1 MYSYEDRLKAVK
13 LYIQY
18 DKSYA
23 SVFRELGYP
32 PSSHSIKLWYKEYQK
47 NGDLHKSYSKTNKY
61 SNEQRQAAIRYYVEH
76 GRSKTRTVKALGY
89 PTRQQL
95 TEWIKQD
102 IPDEVRPCVK
112 SRSLV
117 YLSKEQ
123 KEQVAIELCTRDGSA
138 QEIADKYQVSR
149 HSVYKWAWDLLGE
162 GNVSPMPK
170 KKRDTKAVTPEG
182 VAALKQ
188 EVEQLHNEAEELQR
202 QVYRLQLEKD
212 VLEKAAEIIK
222 KDEGVSLEELT
233 NREKAIVIGAL
244 RNKYRLHELLDVFHM
259 AKSSYCYQR
268 AAIEVPDKYSDIRK
282 KIRSVFDDSS
292 FRYGYRRIHSSLKN
306 EEITVSEK
314 VIRRIMLE
322 DKLIVPNVKRRKYK
336 SYKGEITPAVPNVIE
351 RDFHAEQPNMKWL
364 TDITEFNISA
374 GKIYLSPIIDCF
386 DGLPVSWTIG
396 TSPDAEL
403 VNTMLDNAIGTLHEN
418 EHPIIHSDRG
428 SHYRWPG
435 WIERMEN
442 AGLTRSMSKKGCS
455 PDNSACEGFFGRL
468 KNEMFYGRPWRDV
481 TIEEFIKILD
491 DYMHWYAE
499 KRIKL
504 SLGGLSPIQYRL
516 SLGLIAA

>member
-1 MYSYEDRLKAVK
+1 MYSYEERLKAVK
-13 LYIQY
+13 LYIKY

-32 PSSHSIKLWYKEYQK
+32 PSNHTLKLWFREYEQ
-47 NGDLHKSYSKTNKY
+47 NGDLHKSFIKKSIYTA
-61 SNEQRQAAIRYYVEH
+61 EQRKAAIQHYVEH

-102 IPDEVRPCVK
+102 LPDEVVPCTNGH
-112 SRSLV
+112 SLV
-117 YLSKEQ
+117 HLSKEQ

-138 QEIADKYQVSR
+138 QEIADKYNVSR
-149 HSVYKWAWDLLGE
+149 YSVYNWAWDLLGK

-170 KKRDTKAVTPEG
+170 KKRTVAATKQEDVE
-182 VAALKQ
+182 ALKQ
-188 EVEQLHNEAEELQR
+188 EIEQLHSKADELQR

-212 VLEKAAEIIK
+212 VLEKAAEVIK
-222 KDEGVSLEELT
+222 KDEGVSLDKLT

-244 RNKYRLHELLDVFHM
+244 RGKYKLYELLEVFHM
-259 AKSSYCYQR
+259 AKSSYCYQQ
-268 AAIEVPDKYSDIRK
+268 AVMKAPDKYGEVRK
-282 KIRSVFDDSS
+282 KIKSVFDESS
-292 FRYGYRRIHSSLKN
+292 NRYGYRRIHSSLKS

-314 VIRRIMLE
+314 VIRRIMQE
-322 DKLIVPNVKRRKYK
+322 DKLIVPNIKRKKYN

-351 RDFHAEQPNMKWL
+351 RDFSAEQPNEKWL
-364 TDITEFNISA
+364 TDITEFHIPA
-374 GKIYLSPIIDCF
+374 GKVYLSPIVDCF

-396 TSPDAEL
+396 ISPDAEL
-403 VNTMLDNAIGTLHEN
+403 VNTMLDNAICTLNKN
-418 EHPIIHSDRG
+418 EHPIVHSDRG
-428 SHYRWPG
+428 CHYRWPG
-435 WIERMEN
+435 WIERMEK

-468 KNEMFYGRPWRDV
+468 KNEMFYGRSWSDV
-481 TIEEFIKILD
+481 TIEEFIVILD
-491 DYMHWYAE
+491 EYMHWYAE

-504 SLGGLSPIQYRL
+504 SLGGLSPIQYRIK
-516 SLGLIAA
+516 LGLIAA

>member
-1 MYSYEDRLKAVK
+1 
-13 LYIQY
+13 
-18 DKSYA
+18 
-23 SVFRELGYP
+23 
-32 PSSHSIKLWYKEYQK
+32 
-47 NGDLHKSYSKTNKY
+47 
-61 SNEQRQAAIRYYVEH
+61 
-76 GRSKTRTVKALGY
+76 
-89 PTRQQL
+89 
-95 TEWIKQD
+95 
-102 IPDEVRPCVK
+102 
-112 SRSLV
+112 
-117 YLSKEQ
+117 
-123 KEQVAIELCTRDGSA
+123 
-138 QEIADKYQVSR
+138 
-149 HSVYKWAWDLLGE
+149 
-162 GNVSPMPK
+162 MPK

-491 DYMHWYAE
+491 DYIHWYAE